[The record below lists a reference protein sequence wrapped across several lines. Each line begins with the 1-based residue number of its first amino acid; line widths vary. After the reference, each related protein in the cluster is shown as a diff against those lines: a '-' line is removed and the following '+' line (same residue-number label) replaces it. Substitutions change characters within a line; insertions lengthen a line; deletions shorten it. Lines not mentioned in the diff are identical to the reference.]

1 MVYGSEAVI
10 PVEIRQP
17 SWRIMYPAQES
28 EQLLREDSD
37 MVEEIQE
44 AARIKE
50 LSRKQ
55 QVAQRYNLRVVTR
68 SFQIGDLVLR
78 RVSIG
83 NRNAKDGKLRENWE
97 GPYRVRSVAA
107 NGAYHLETLKGKEIP
122 RTLNVVDLKRYY
134 S

>member
-1 MVYGSEAVI
+1 
-10 PVEIRQP
+10 
-17 SWRIMYPAQES
+17 MYPAQEN

-37 MVEEIQE
+37 MVEEIRE

-55 QVAQRYNLRVVTR
+55 QVTQRYNLIVVPII
-68 SFQIGDLVLR
+68 FQTSDLVLR

-83 NRNAKDGKLRENWE
+83 NRNAKDGKLRANWE

-107 NGAYHLETLKGKEIP
+107 NGAYHLETLKGK
-122 RTLNVVDLKRYY
+122 
-134 S
+134 